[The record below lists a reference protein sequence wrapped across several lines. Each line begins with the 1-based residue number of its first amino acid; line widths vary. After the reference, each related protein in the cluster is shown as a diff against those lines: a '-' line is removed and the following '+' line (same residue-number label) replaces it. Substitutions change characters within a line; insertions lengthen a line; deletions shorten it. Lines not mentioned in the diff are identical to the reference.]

1 METQPPIKQLPLAPR
16 SKGIIS
22 PTVAK
27 WVSKSCKTQPAS
39 QVSTPDTE
47 NPYVYVYVR
56 KKKTFFSSDI
66 FYILLKLTENLIF
79 YFYILLIF
87 LSSYIYEWSTL
98 DTAAISFSIFFSFCL
113 CLSLS
118 LAFVVH
124 PYISP
129 KHYGRYF
136 FVSSIQI
143 LLFSFSFYGRILFRF
158 TFSNSLICPPVFL
171 HFTTSITATHCP
183 GSFSIILFFL
193 RSLKLTSLYLLL
205 PFRSFLPPHSSNIF
219 LSSHFL
225 FSTILLV
232 FPPFSL
238 LVFLSVF
245 LVLYNNKNYNRDRKT
260 ILIAF
265 V

>member
-1 METQPPIKQLPLAPR
+1 MIHIRHRRHLFQYLFL
-16 SKGIIS
+16 
-22 PTVAK
+22 
-27 WVSKSCKTQPAS
+27 
-39 QVSTPDTE
+39 
-47 NPYVYVYVR
+47 
-56 KKKTFFSSDI
+56 
-66 FYILLKLTENLIF
+66 
-79 YFYILLIF
+79 F
-87 LSSYIYEWSTL
+87 LSL
-98 DTAAISFSIFFSFCL
+98 SF
-113 CLSLS
+113 SLS

-143 LLFSFSFYGRILFRF
+143 LLFSFFFYGRILFHF
-158 TFSNSLICPPVFL
+158 TFSNSLICPPGFL
-171 HFTTSITATHCP
+171 HFTTSVIINSVTATYCP
-183 GSFSIILFFL
+183 FRIFFYYSFFL
-193 RSLKLTSLYLLL
+193 RSLKLISFYLLL
-205 PFRSFLPPHSSNIF
+205 PFGSFLPPHSSNIF